1 MPTMPPL
8 FTLGAN
14 LPMQGGM
21 QVPTMGN
28 MPPQIAPPPS
38 LMQQPAQQPAP
49 QPSLPQTLFGT
60 LENGMSSPLFQAGIG
75 LMSNGFPGLSQGL
88 QAGLKMRNDRE
99 ALPLERMLKEAQ
111 AQKYMRE
118 AREGGFDRYGKTGAV
133 FQGQDGRY
141 YTVQFGGD
149 GSRKV
154 VPMDDG
160 MTPARGTYVVGD
172 EVIDKATGA
181 PVRNVGSALTQGEVA
196 KGEGQNIA
204 KTRAELPEA
213 RQRLTLVTGGLDRIK
228 STAASLAGMPGLDS
242 VVGGLYQAY
251 TPNVSEK
258 SLNAQTELENLKV
271 KISGAVLQN
280 MRDMSKTGG
289 AVGQVTEREW
299 PRLENMVSNLDP
311 RQGKEQFLANL
322 QRVVAYADEVKAAI
336 QRAYED
342 DLRVAQGGGPTMT
355 PAQPQQP
362 PAASPLKQK
371 YGLE

>member
-1 MPTMPPL
+1 MMPAL
-8 FTLGAN
+8 FDLGAN
-14 LPMQGGM
+14 LGAVRAAQMQPMQM
-21 QVPTMGN
+21 S
-28 MPPQIAPPPS
+28 PPPS
-38 LMQQPAQQPAP
+38 APGLMQPMPQTTPQPA
-49 QPSLPQTLFGT
+49 PSLPQTLFGN
-60 LENGMSSPLFQAGIG
+60 LEQGISSPLFLAGLG
-75 LMSNGFPGLSQGL
+75 LATNGSQGL
-88 QAGLKMRNDRE
+88 MQGLQTGNQLRQ
-99 ALPLERMLKEAQ
+99 LPLERMVKEAQ

-133 FQGQDGRY
+133 FQGRDGRY

-228 STAASLAGMPGLDS
+228 STASSLASMPGLDS

-299 PRLENMVSNLDP
+299 PRLENMISNLDT

-322 QRVVAYADEVKAAI
+322 RQVNAYVDEVKAAI

-342 DLRVAQGGGPTMT
+342 DLRVAQGAGPTMT
-355 PAQPQQP
+355 PAQPQQM